1 MYNMCMDDRDNNW
14 GSHGN
19 PNKEEWY
26 HYRHS
31 LSGDFEVK
39 PKKLTVNLET
49 IFWIIGAFLVITA
62 FVPELRDYVYSG
74 IDFTQEWYD
83 SVDSFLDALHVPKLP
98 H

>member
-1 MYNMCMDDRDNNW
+1 MYNTCMDDRDSNW

-19 PNKEEWY
+19 PNREEWY
-26 HYRHS
+26 RYRHG
-31 LSGDFEVK
+31 LSSDFDVK

-49 IFWIIGAFLVITA
+49 IFWIVAAFLVITA
-62 FVPELRDYVYSG
+62 FVPSLRDYVYSG

-83 SVDSFLDALHVPKLP
+83 AVDSFLDALHVPKLP